1 MCVRC
6 RVLSCL
12 AAVAVALPA
21 TLVAQLEPAHGELG
35 EVSFETSCPEPAGPR
50 LDRAVALLHHMTYSV
65 ARTEFE
71 AIANAYPTCAVAHW
85 GVAMT
90 LFTPLWPTRPSEDD
104 LRRGWIEVTEA
115 REIGGATRR
124 EQMFIDAA
132 AAFFDPHIP
141 DYWSRIGRWADASR
155 ALYEAFP
162 YDVEA
167 KAFYALSILA
177 TAPATGDLA
186 HHEAAAAL
194 LSEILKAHPT
204 HPGALHYTVH
214 ASDAVSR
221 ERTALDVVR
230 RYSQTAPN
238 NPHALHMP
246 THIFTRLGLWT
257 EVIEGNRR
265 AAAAALGN
273 PAGDRGQWVWDE
285 YPHAIEY
292 LVYGLLQIGDDDAAF
307 RWMDD
312 LRTTT
317 DLQPSAKTAFHLSSM
332 PARYALERRDWAG
345 AARLRPRPDSTIE
358 WDRFPWPEA
367 VTWFARGVG
376 AARTGDV
383 VATGEAESRL
393 VALRDASETTG
404 EDLFARQTEILRLA
418 VSAWRAFGDDRGAE
432 AVDLMR
438 SAASLEAGT
447 PKPPVTPAPTL
458 PAEEML
464 GDMLLELNRPVEA
477 LEAYRRSLEAAPG
490 RFNSLVGAARASRR
504 AGDDQLAASYYGKLL
519 EQVVDDS
526 PRSEVREA
534 AAFVRRAARSPG

>member
-1 MCVRC
+1 
-6 RVLSCL
+6 
-12 AAVAVALPA
+12 
-21 TLVAQLEPAHGELG
+21 
-35 EVSFETSCPEPAGPR
+35 
-50 LDRAVALLHHMTYSV
+50 MTYPG
-65 ARTEFE
+65 ARAEFE
-71 AIANAYPTCAVAHW
+71 AIANAYPSCSVAHW

-90 LFTPLWPTRPSEDD
+90 LFTPLWPTRPGEND
-104 LRRGWIEVTEA
+104 LRRGWTEVTEA
-115 REIGGATRR
+115 RRIGGGTRR
-124 EQMFIDAA
+124 ERMFIDAA
-132 AAFFDPHIP
+132 AAFFDPGIP
-141 DYWSRIGRWADASR
+141 DYWSRINRWADASR

-162 YDVEA
+162 DEVEA
-167 KAFYALSILA
+167 KAFYALSLLA
-177 TAPATGDLA
+177 TAPATGDLS
-186 HHEAAAAL
+186 HHETAAKL
-194 LSEILKAHPT
+194 LSEILQAHPT

-214 ASDAVSR
+214 ASDAAGR
-221 ERTALDVVR
+221 ERAALDVVR
-230 RYSQTAPN
+230 RYSRTAPN

-257 EVIEGNRR
+257 DVIEGNRR
-265 AAAAALGN
+265 AAAAALEN

-292 LVYGLLQIGDDDAAF
+292 LVYGFLQIGDDDAAF
-307 RWMDD
+307 RWMDR
-312 LRTTT
+312 LQATA
-317 DLQPSAKTAFHLSSM
+317 DLQPSAKTAYHLSSI

-345 AARLRPRPDSTIE
+345 AARLRPRPDSTIAWE
-358 WDRFPWPEA
+358 RFPWPEA

-376 AARTGDV
+376 AARMGDV
-383 VATGEAESRL
+383 AATREAESRL
-393 VALRDASETTG
+393 VALGEAAEDSG

-418 VSAWRAFGDDRGAE
+418 VSAWRAFAEDHGDE

-464 GDMLLELNRPVEA
+464 GDMLLELNRPAEA
-477 LEAYRRSLEAAPG
+477 LEAYRRSLEAAPA

-504 AGDDQLAASYYGKLL
+504 VGDDELAASYYKELL

-534 AAFVRRAARSPG
+534 AAFVGGAGHD